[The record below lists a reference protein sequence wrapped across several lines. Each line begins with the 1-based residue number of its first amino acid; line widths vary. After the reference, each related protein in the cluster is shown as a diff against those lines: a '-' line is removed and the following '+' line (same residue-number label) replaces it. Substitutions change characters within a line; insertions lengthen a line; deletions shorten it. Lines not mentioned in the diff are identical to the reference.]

1 MTISRNPLHYLAL
14 ALLLVVA
21 CSSTRDS
28 REPKKYAT
36 VPEECTHYAEQLRQC
51 FPGTKSL
58 AEVEATFET
67 KQFDAE
73 GKSKMAASCA
83 AQSQRLEA
91 SCLRTASTKEAAK

>member
-1 MTISRNPLHYLAL
+1 MRVSRNPLHYLAL
-14 ALLLVVA
+14 TLLVVVA

-28 REPKKYAT
+28 REAKKFAT

-67 KQFDAE
+67 KELDAE
-73 GKSKMAASCA
+73 GKAKMAASCA

-91 SCLRTASTKEAAK
+91 SCLRSALTNELAK